1 MQESSGQSPWFV
13 TPLAQ
18 GRRPR
23 EYSSPKGP
31 YHSRTTYIDPL
42 GTSRTWEHAERPTR
56 PRSSD
61 IDAVGMV
68 AILETETGR
77 SHTNPGNTFRKA
89 GREMLLI
96 CTATGP
102 ELLLQ
107 KQYRPPIDKVC
118 IEVPAGL
125 VDAGETAEQAAVRE
139 LREETGYVGVVS
151 ESSPVM
157 FNDPGFCNTNLRMV
171 HLAVD
176 LSAAEN
182 QEPRP
187 RLESG
192 EFIECF
198 SVPLKDLYAE
208 CKHLEGRGF
217 AIDARVATLAEGMEI
232 ARRWK
237 L

>member
-68 AILETETGR
+68 AILETE
-77 SHTNPGNTFRKA
+77 
-89 GREMLLI
+89 
-96 CTATGP
+96 TGP